1 MYKQKHKFCEQSP
14 DWGYNPSSG
23 PIKDKNPYPKRASV
37 SGFWYGLI
45 IGLTLGVGIT
55 TTILVNL

>member
-45 IGLTLGVGIT
+45 IGLTL